1 MPDLFHIHPEKSEM
15 VCCGNWSVTTI
26 GSLQNSLQKIN
37 WSQFKTLTIKGNEI
51 ETLDSAGA
59 WLLQKFIARLNTQN
73 IQVELTGF
81 SEQHEKLLSLISSQR
96 QNLKKIP
103 RATKRSWF
111 YRIGER
117 SVGMMIE
124 MIQFFSFIGELTVTA
139 LGVFWRSIQIRW
151 RPFLATLETMG
162 FQALPIVGLLS
173 FMIGVVLAYQMG
185 LQLKNYGA
193 NIFIVDLLGIS
204 VLREFG
210 PMLTAIIVAG
220 RTGSAFTAQIG
231 TMKLNEEIDAL
242 RTMGITPDELL
253 LLPKIMGLLIALPLL
268 TMWADIFGVI
278 GGMVMSQNM
287 LGIPWGDFLSR
298 FQSQITVSSLLIGM
312 GKAPVFALIIG
323 SIGCYQ
329 GMKVSGG
336 ADSVGKQ
343 TTKSVVQAIFFILVT
358 DALFSVI
365 FSKFGI

>member
-1 MPDLFHIHPEKSEM
+1 MSSLFHIDPQTSEM
-15 VCCGNWSVTTI
+15 VCCGNWTVSTI
-26 GSLQNSLQKIN
+26 GSLENRLQKID

-51 ETLDSAGA
+51 EKLDSAGG
-59 WLLQKFIARLNTQN
+59 WVLQKLIAQLNAQN
-73 IQVELTGF
+73 IKVELTDF
-81 SEQHEKLLSLISSQR
+81 SERHEKLLSLISKQG
-96 QNLKKIP
+96 QDLKKFP
-103 RATKRSWF
+103 RAKKRSWF
-111 YRIGER
+111 YRVGER
-117 SVGMMIE
+117 SVAMTLEI
-124 MIQFFSFIGELTVTA
+124 IQFLGFIGELTITA
-139 LGVFWRSIQIRW
+139 LGIFWRSIQIRW

-193 NIFIVDLLGIS
+193 NIFIVDLLGVS

-253 LLPKIMGLLIALPLL
+253 ILPKIMGLLIALPLL

-287 LGIPWGDFLSR
+287 LDITWGDFLTR
-298 FQSQITVSSLLIGM
+298 FQSQVTVSSLLIGM

-365 FSKFGI
+365 FSKFNL